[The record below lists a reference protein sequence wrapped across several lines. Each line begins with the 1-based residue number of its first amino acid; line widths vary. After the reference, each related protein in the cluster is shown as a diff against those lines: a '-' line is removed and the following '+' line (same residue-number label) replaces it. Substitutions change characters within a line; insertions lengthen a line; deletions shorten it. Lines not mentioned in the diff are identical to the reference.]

1 MRMPFR
7 KISDYAIVGGLSAV
21 VVVALAGC
29 KGDTQEKPK
38 EEKPK
43 ESSQQTQQVKKG
55 ALVILQEQPDKSYK
69 VAEEYPSDK
78 TRVVVRD
85 MQGKE
90 RMLSDEEV
98 QKLIKEEEVK
108 IDNGTSQLTKPPA
121 EGGGSGLGIGGAIL
135 GSAAGA
141 ILGAYIGNK
150 LFNNPNYTQNAQR
163 NYSSPQAYQR
173 SQNNFRSTSGTPSS
187 GARSGFFGSS
197 QNSSPSNASSPR
209 SSTTAPTSS
218 PSASQ
223 GAHSSSPS
231 TNHSV
236 SPQRPQN
243 THSSSPSQG
252 RSGFFGSSHS
262 GAAS

>member
-1 MRMPFR
+1 MRTPFR

-29 KGDTQEKPK
+29 KSDAQEKPT

-43 ESSQQTQQVKKG
+43 ETSQQTQQVKKG

-98 QKLIKEEEVK
+98 QKFIKEEEAK
-108 IDNGTSQLTKPPA
+108 IDNGTSQLTKPPT

-173 SQNNFRSTSGTPSS
+173 SQNNFRGAGTSPSS
-187 GARSGFFGSS
+187 QTRSGFFGSS
-197 QNSSPSNASSPR
+197 QSSNPANSSSTSTPR
-209 SSTTAPTSS
+209 SSTPAPASS

-223 GAHSSSPS
+223 STHSSSP
-231 TNHSV
+231 TAT
-236 SPQRPQN
+236 PQRSQSAP
-243 THSSSPSQG
+243 SAAPSQG
-252 RSGFFGSSHS
+252 RSGFFGSNHNN

>member
-1 MRMPFR
+1 MQTPFR

-29 KGDTQEKPK
+29 KDDSQKAPQNTP
-38 EEKPK
+38 EKPK
-43 ESSQQTQQVKKG
+43 ESSSQTQQIKKG

-98 QKLIKEEEVK
+98 QKLIKEEEAK
-108 IDNGTSQLTKPPA
+108 IDKGSSQLTKPPA
-121 EGGGSGLGIGGAIL
+121 EGGGSGLGIGAAIL

-141 ILGAYIGNK
+141 ILGSYIGNK
-150 LFNNPNYTQNAQR
+150 LFNNPNYQQNAQR

-173 SQNNFRSTSGTPSS
+173 SQNNFRGTAGTPPASPN
-187 GARSGFFGSS
+187 RSGFFGS
-197 QNSSPSNASSPR
+197 QNHSPTTSPATNASPSSATSPANQNR
-209 SSTTAPTSS
+209 PLAHPTT
-218 PSASQ
+218 
-223 GAHSSSPS
+223 PS
-231 TNHSV
+231 T
-236 SPQRPQN
+236 PTQN
-243 THSSSPSQG
+243 TTQQG
-252 RSGFFGSSHS
+252 RSGFFGTQRGSNIS
-262 GAAS
+262 

>member
-1 MRMPFR
+1 MRTPFR

-29 KGDTQEKPK
+29 KDDSHSTQEKPK
-38 EEKPK
+38 ET
-43 ESSQQTQQVKKG
+43 SQQTQQVKKG

-78 TRVVVRD
+78 TRVVMRD

-121 EGGGSGLGIGGAIL
+121 EGGGSGLGIGAAIL

-141 ILGAYIGNK
+141 ILGSYIGNK

-173 SQNNFRSTSGTPSS
+173 SQNNFRGASSTPSS
-187 GARSGFFGSS
+187 GTRSGFFGS
-197 QNSSPSNASSPR
+197 QNHNPTTNPTTNAQSPANTGQTRPTAHPTTPSAPTQ
-209 SSTTAPTSS
+209 STT
-218 PSASQ
+218 Q
-223 GAHSSSPS
+223 
-231 TNHSV
+231 
-236 SPQRPQN
+236 
-243 THSSSPSQG
+243 QG
-252 RSGFFGSSHS
+252 RSGFFGTQRGSNIS
-262 GAAS
+262 

>member
-1 MRMPFR
+1 MRTPFR

-29 KGDTQEKPK
+29 KNDSQNTPQSTP
-38 EEKPK
+38 EKPK
-43 ESSQQTQQVKKG
+43 ESSNQTQQIKKG

-108 IDNGTSQLTKPPA
+108 IDNGTSQLTKPPS

-163 NYSSPQAYQR
+163 NYTSPQAYQR
-173 SQNNFRSTSGTPSS
+173 SQNNFRGAAGSS
-187 GARSGFFGSS
+187 PASPNRSGFFGQQNHSPAT
-197 QNSSPSNASSPR
+197 NSSPSSTNTGQNRPLAHPTTPSAPTQ
-209 SSTTAPTSS
+209 STT
-218 PSASQ
+218 Q
-223 GAHSSSPS
+223 
-231 TNHSV
+231 
-236 SPQRPQN
+236 
-243 THSSSPSQG
+243 QG
-252 RSGFFGSSHS
+252 RSGFFGTQRGSNVS
-262 GAAS
+262 